1 MSDFSNTNYNQKKI
15 PAGRLGVRPEIQL
28 LMNLL
33 PDAAFLFDSR
43 SGSILAANAEFSKL
57 SAFALEEI
65 TEMNLVQLVSE
76 VDQMAIFSGDLQ
88 PASLTR
94 RKRANQ
100 AVMLKGVFI
109 DPLQDKGLVSVIP
122 ASQVE
127 MNKTGWRDNLFAKML
142 DLVRIT
148 SCTDF
153 SETLEVSS
161 RITRELL
168 NTNVVGF
175 YQKNESHETLQK
187 MTFGEPE
194 ESLPVEITQADLEA
208 LIETGYWIP
217 GKKVACDLHKAALI
231 ANFTYLA
238 TTPIGEKGSPIGILA
253 AGDLEQ
259 PLPENINAIM
269 EIIGTQV
276 SLAFS
281 FFQVINALREEI
293 TSQKKEIDTRTSV
306 YENIQDGILILS
318 ADFLIVDINPAAEW
332 MLEYTDWEV
341 KDQPVDR
348 ILIGPERL
356 MPALE
361 SARQGIPTHN
371 LGNVSLH
378 RRTGQAFPALI
389 QIIPV
394 QQDTPA
400 EEIIVFIRDISENEE
415 IKVRAQHL
423 EQRAVLGDFLAIFA
437 HEVRNPINNIS
448 TGLQLLTTR
457 FPEEDPN
464 QKALNRMLADC
475 TRLDHLMESVLA
487 YARPLEPKF
496 ERLDLAVFL
505 QRILDRWRPRM
516 GRLKVETFFQKADN
530 LPMISGDPRSLD
542 QVFTNLITNAV
553 DAMSKDGGT
562 LAIKIGL
569 NHELAKQQVEVL
581 ISDNG
586 PGIPEEIKDRIFEPF
601 VTTKSHGTG
610 LGLAITKRIITAH
623 RGRILVNSFPGG
635 TIFSICIPAC
645 NGD

>member
-1 MSDFSNTNYNQKKI
+1 MSDFSATNNIKKKN
-15 PAGRLGVRPEIQL
+15 PAGRLSARPEIQVL
-28 LMNLL
+28 LNLL
-33 PDAAFLFDSR
+33 PDAALLYDCR
-43 SGSILAANAEFSKL
+43 NGAILAANAEFSKL
-57 SAFALEEI
+57 SAFAPEEI
-65 TEMNLVQLVSE
+65 TEMNIYQLLGDI
-76 VDQMAIFSGDLQ
+76 DQPTAFSGDLI

-94 RKRANQ
+94 RKRNSQ
-100 AVMLKGVFI
+100 AVMIKGAYL
-109 DPLQDKGLVSVIP
+109 DLLQERGVMSVIP
-122 ASQVE
+122 LTQAE
-127 MNKTGWRDNLFAKML
+127 MNKAGWRETLFMRML
-142 DLVRIT
+142 DLARIGGAA
-148 SCTDF
+148 DF
-153 SETLEVSS
+153 NTVMENACRVAQD
-161 RITRELL
+161 LL
-168 NTNVVGF
+168 NTPAVVF
-175 YQKNESHETLQK
+175 YLQK
-187 MTFGEPE
+187 PGVDSLEKFTFGDPE
-194 ESLPVEITQADLEA
+194 GILPPEITTADLGA
-208 LIETGYWIP
+208 LSETGFWIP

-231 ANFTYLA
+231 ANFSYLA
-238 TTPIGEKGSPIGILA
+238 TTPVGNADTPMGILA
-253 AGDLEQ
+253 AGSLDQ
-259 PLPENINAIM
+259 PLPEHINSIF
-269 EIIGTQV
+269 EIIRTQV
-276 SLAFS
+276 NAVWNYHQDTGALA
-281 FFQVINALREEI
+281 EEI
-293 TSQKKEIDTRTSV
+293 STQKKDIDTRTSI
-306 YENIQDGILILS
+306 YENTQDGIVILS
-318 ADFLIVDINPAAEW
+318 SDLIIIDVNPAAEW
-332 MLEYTDWEV
+332 MLEYADWEV
-341 KDQPVDR
+341 TGQPVDR

-378 RRTGQAFPALI
+378 RRTGQAFPAHI
-389 QIIPV
+389 QIIPAA
-394 QQDTPA
+394 QESPA
-400 EEIIVFIRDISENEE
+400 GEIIIFIRDISENEE

-448 TGLQLLTTR
+448 TGLQLLTAR
-457 FPEEDPN
+457 LPEDDPN
-464 QKALNRMLADC
+464 QKVLGRMLADC

-487 YARPLEPKF
+487 YARPIEPKF
-496 ERLDLAVFL
+496 EEMDLVVFV

-516 GRLKVETFFQKADN
+516 SRLKVETFFQKAEDIPRIN
-530 LPMISGDPRSLD
+530 GDPRSLD

-553 DAMSKDGGT
+553 DAMSKTGGT